1 MFAALLLAATL
12 TNVTGVVTFAR
23 EGLPFCFIQDEA
35 GKTWRIE
42 NRENKPL
49 HRGDVLCASGVR
61 EPTLDKR
68 RLATYEMSVL
78 KDSSLTPPAPTVCEI
93 VSLFNQ
99 LGVFGNVDMYGA
111 VFTCEGLLRD
121 INRRQKTTQ
130 LLVGEGEYNLQVEL
144 PVPLEGTLPAWLK
157 LGSRVQVTGALA
169 YTSIMDF
176 ETGERRRIENVELIP
191 ESLANV
197 SLVCH
202 APFWTPRRL
211 AIAVISLG
219 AAFVLLSIWLIT
231 LRRMVAKRT
240 AQLADSIREREATKI
255 EALAVQRERLR
266 LAADLHDG
274 FQQYLAGAMFR
285 LKAVFNYLPSVGTEK
300 CREQLEKMQEA
311 LQHTQNGL
319 RATLWA
325 LNEESE
331 GPESLPDLLRFVARR
346 MPHWEGIVSIVSVG
360 TERKIA
366 RRGATSL
373 LLILQEA
380 VANAIR
386 HGGAR
391 SVAVK
396 IEFTP
401 ERLRL
406 TVTDD
411 GCGFDVSILNE
422 SGHYGLSTME
432 RRITELGGTM
442 FVTSTPAHGTTLT
455 FQLNF

>member
-1 MFAALLLAATL
+1 MFAAILLAAAL

-23 EGLPFCFIQDEA
+23 EGLSFCYIQDEA

-42 NRENKPL
+42 NPNGTPL
-49 HRGDVLCASGVR
+49 ARGDNISARGYR
-61 EPTLDKR
+61 EVAEKR
-68 RLATYEMSVL
+68 RLATQELSVL
-78 KDSSLTPPAPTVCEI
+78 SQKALVPPSPTELPLVA
-93 VSLFNQ
+93 LFQ
-99 LGVFGNVDMYGA
+99 KLGLFGNIDLYGA
-111 VFTCEGLLRD
+111 MFRVEGLLRD
-121 INRRQKTTQ
+121 INRRQLTTQ
-130 LLVGEGEYNLQVEL
+130 LLVGEDEYNLQVEL
-144 PVPLEGTLPAWLK
+144 PIGLEGKLPEWMR
-157 LGSRVQVTGALA
+157 LGSQVEVTGALA
-169 YTSIMDF
+169 YTSIVDI
-176 ETGERRRIENVELIP
+176 ETGDRRRIENVELIP
-191 ESLANV
+191 QTV
-197 SLVCH
+197 DDVRLVKK
-202 APFWTPRRL
+202 APFWTFRRL
-211 AIAVISLG
+211 VIILITFG
-219 AAFVLLSIWLIT
+219 AAFVLLSIWLVT
-231 LRRMVAKRT
+231 LRRMVARRT
-240 AQLADSIREREATKI
+240 AELAESIRSRETVRI

-285 LKAVFNYLPSVGTEK
+285 LKAALNYLPEGAGK

-319 RATLWA
+319 RTTLWA

-386 HGGAR
+386 HGGAS

-396 IEFTP
+396 IEFAP
-401 ERLRL
+401 ERLLL

-442 FVTSTPAHGTTLT
+442 SITSAPAHGTALT

>member
-1 MFAALLLAATL
+1 MFASLLLAAAL

-23 EGLPFCFIQDEA
+23 EGLSFCFIQDDA

-42 NRENKPL
+42 NYANKPL
-49 HRGDVLCASGVR
+49 HRGDVLWASGIR
-61 EPTLDKR
+61 EPTEKR
-68 RLATYEMSVL
+68 RLATQELTLL
-78 KDSSLTPPAPTVCEI
+78 KDKPLTPPAPEVCEI
-93 VSLFNQ
+93 ASLFQ
-99 LGVFGNVDMYGA
+99 RLGLFGNADMYGA
-111 VFTCEGLLRD
+111 VFACEGLLRD

-130 LLVGEGEYNLQVEL
+130 LLMGEGEYNLQVEL
-144 PVPLEGTLPAWLK
+144 HIPLEGTLPAWLK
-157 LGSRVQVTGALA
+157 LGSRVEVTGALA
-169 YTSIMDF
+169 YTSIMDI

-191 ESLANV
+191 ESLADV
-197 SLVCH
+197 RLVRH

-211 AIAVISLG
+211 AIVVFSLS

-231 LRRMVAKRT
+231 LRRMVARRT
-240 AQLADSIREREATKI
+240 AELADSIREREATKI

-325 LNEESE
+325 LNEESQ

-391 SVAVK
+391 SVAVR
-396 IEFTP
+396 IEFTS

-411 GCGFDVSILNE
+411 GCGFDVSLLDEN
-422 SGHYGLSTME
+422 GHYGLSTME

-442 FVTSTPAHGTTLT
+442 SLTSAPTHGTTLV
-455 FQLNF
+455 FNLSY

>member
-1 MFAALLLAATL
+1 MFAAILLAAAL
-12 TNVTGVVTFAR
+12 TNVTGVVTFTR
-23 EGLPFCFIQDEA
+23 EGLPFCFIVDEA

-49 HRGDVLCASGVR
+49 YRGDVLTARGIR
-61 EPTLDKR
+61 EPTDKR
-68 RLATYEMSVL
+68 RLATQKITLL
-78 KDSSLTPPAPTVCEI
+78 KDKTLTPPAPYASEL

-99 LGVFGNVDMYGA
+99 LGLFGNVDMYGA
-111 VFTCEGLLRD
+111 VFRTEGLLRD
-121 INRRQKTTQ
+121 INRRQNTTQ

-144 PVPLEGTLPAWLK
+144 PIPLEGTLPAWLK

-169 YTSIMDF
+169 YTSIVDV
-176 ETGERRRIENVELIP
+176 ETGDRRRIENVELIP
-191 ESLANV
+191 SKLTDV
-197 SLVCH
+197 VLVRR

-211 AIAVISLG
+211 LIAVISLG
-219 AAFVLLSIWLIT
+219 AAFILLTVWLIT

-240 AQLADSIREREATKI
+240 AELADSIRAREATRI

-285 LKAVFNYLPSVGTEK
+285 LKAVFNYLPHEGMEK
-300 CREQLEKMQEA
+300 CRRQLEKMQEA

-346 MPHWEGIVSIVSVG
+346 MPHWDGIVTIESVG
-360 TERKIA
+360 EERKIA

-380 VANAIR
+380 VGNAIR
-386 HGGAR
+386 HGGAK
-391 SVAVK
+391 SVSVK
-396 IEFTP
+396 IAFTP
-401 ERLRL
+401 DKLLL
-406 TVTDD
+406 TVTDN
-411 GCGFDVSILNE
+411 GRGFDRTLLKE
-422 SGHYGLSTME
+422 TGHYGLSTME

-442 FVTSTPAHGTTLT
+442 SITSVLGKGTTLN
-455 FQLNF
+455 FQLNY